1 MGLWHPPEG
10 RHLKRSTGGVGWAL
24 QNFWLQCEIFL
35 WQQVGG
41 DLVFFFRRSVYDTV
55 RRRTVSLQTK
65 QECCRSEWFYSDTT
79 MINRC
84 LTCTCYQRSA
94 FLKRL
99 RKCGQ
104 CYYCAFLIGH
114 SVFCIH
120 EKLEINVL
128 GTCIHRKGSGMPE
141 GSPPPQHFF
150 WQVPWLTTACSN
162 FMDDHCYCTRQDEIR
177 QWVELVVG
185 LFNKN
190 LLCANYRVA
199 DANHPFSLISP
210 FISIPSFYLSS
221 SQSARLPSKVL
232 QAFTFRF
239 VPALKRHTNS

>member
-1 MGLWHPPEG
+1 MFWWACNIRLRGDIWKG
-10 RHLKRSTGGVGWAL
+10 RRVGSDEPFRIFDYNV
-24 QNFWLQCEIFL
+24 NFFL
-35 WQQVGG
+35 WQKVGG
-41 DLVFFFRRSVYDTV
+41 DLFFCFFGAAFMTLYAAEPF
-55 RRRTVSLQTK
+55 SLK
-65 QECCRSEWFYSDTT
+65 QEHCRSEWFHSDTT
-79 MINRC
+79 MINRR

-128 GTCIHRKGSGMPE
+128 GTRIHRKGSGMPQR
-141 GSPPPQHFF
+141 GSPPPANISNNSCAVWHIL
-150 WQVPWLTTACSN
+150 WQIPWLTTACSN

-199 DANHPFSLISP
+199 DTNPPFSLISP
-210 FISIPSFYLSS
+210 FISIPSFY
-221 SQSARLPSKVL
+221 PSF
-232 QAFTFRF
+232 QFSISP
-239 VPALKRHTNS
+239 PAI